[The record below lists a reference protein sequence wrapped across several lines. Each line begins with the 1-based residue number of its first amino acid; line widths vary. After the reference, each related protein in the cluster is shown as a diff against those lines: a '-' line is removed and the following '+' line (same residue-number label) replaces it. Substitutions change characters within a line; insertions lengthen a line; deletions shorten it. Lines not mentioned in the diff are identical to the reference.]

1 MKIKFAKQSI
11 KDIDNIYKYI
21 LERNDKNVARKVVHQ
36 IKDVID
42 NLGLYK
48 HLGIKV
54 KKSIRRVVIPG
65 LPFVIVY
72 KIDKQNKI
80 IYILTILHTARKF

>member
-1 MKIKFAKQSI
+1 MKIKFTKQSI
-11 KDIDNIYKYI
+11 EDIDNIYKCI
-21 LERNDKNVARKVVHQ
+21 QERNDKNIARKVIHQ

-48 HLGIKV
+48 HLGVKV

-65 LPFVIVY
+65 LPFAIVY

-80 IYILTILHTARKF
+80 IYILTVFHTARRF